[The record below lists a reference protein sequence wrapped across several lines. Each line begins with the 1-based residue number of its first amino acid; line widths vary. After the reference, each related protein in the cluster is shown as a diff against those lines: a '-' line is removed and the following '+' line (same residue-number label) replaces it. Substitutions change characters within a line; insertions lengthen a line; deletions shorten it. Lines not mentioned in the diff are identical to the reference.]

1 VGGQQNMMKTT
12 KKQDATLELIRNLE
26 QEFGPRWFTIKE
38 LPHTTMHTLNALLHR
53 KLLQTK
59 TFNGIQYFKKC

>member
-1 VGGQQNMMKTT
+1 MLKTT
-12 KKQDATLELIRNLE
+12 KKQIETLALISLLE
-26 QEFGPRWFTIKE
+26 CEFGARWFIRQE
-38 LPHTTMHTLNALLHR
+38 LPHITMHTLNALLHR

>member
-1 VGGQQNMMKTT
+1 MLKTT
-12 KKQDATLELIRNLE
+12 KKQEETLALISLIE
-26 QEFGPRWFTIKE
+26 SEFGARWFIRQE